1 MSLLMVVD
9 NFDNRIRI
17 DILYHLEIK
26 FVFGAGIRYITIR
39 YDENYIHYTLFNF
52 KHMKQKEKF

>member
-1 MSLLMVVD
+1 MLLLMVVD
-9 NFDNRIRI
+9 NFDNRIII

-26 FVFGAGIRYITIR
+26 YVIRYITIR